1 MARRAPQ
8 SRARF
13 VLPVV
18 GAVVIATTVAPGPA
32 RAQSTDFGHVIF
44 DMPCQELIGGSEED
58 IAGRNT
64 IIAAIFTGFIA
75 GSMAEADARAMYD
88 DLFNHSIG
96 LGALC
101 EIADRSLYDAMSA
114 TIADHLEAR

>member
-1 MARRAPQ
+1 MARRTRRR
-8 SRARF
+8 RARF
-13 VLPVV
+13 ALSTI
-18 GAVVIATTVAPGPA
+18 GAVLIASTAAQGPA
-32 RAQSTDFGHVIF
+32 RAQSTDFAQVIF
-44 DMPCQELIGGSEED
+44 DMPCQQLIGTTAD
-58 IAGRNT
+58 DMAGRNT